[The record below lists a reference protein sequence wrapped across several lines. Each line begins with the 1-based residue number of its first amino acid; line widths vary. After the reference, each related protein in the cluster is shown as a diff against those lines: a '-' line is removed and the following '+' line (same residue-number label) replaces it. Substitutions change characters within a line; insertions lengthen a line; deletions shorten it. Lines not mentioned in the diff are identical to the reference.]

1 MSNIKLAAQT
11 RKKENKKTEGKIP
24 AVIYGPNSKNRSL
37 ELDYKNFSE
46 AYRQAG
52 ESSLIDLAVDDKS
65 AVKVLIQDIQ
75 KDPLSEKYVHIDFYE
90 LDMNKKLSLEV
101 ELKFEGIEEVEKAT
115 AGEVIR
121 NMDKLEVECLPKDL
135 IKEITVDVREFLKE
149 LGDTMHAKDIKLPE
163 GLSLVGD
170 DEAPLISVQEI
181 KEEIIE
187 AQLAEEEAAEGEE
200 KKEEAEGEEDEKKA
214 EDKAQ
219 EGGIEAK
226 DKTEEKK

>member
-135 IKEITVDVREFLKE
+135 IKEITVDIQEFLKE